1 MRFIAVF
8 SQRHTTYGLGFD
20 TLTDATDFLFWGYED
35 NDLVPYGVYDVLIAR
50 TTLYDHFGKL
60 KDGPDAEAVR
70 QFAVGYLDRISQSV
84 SAYDRL

>member
-35 NDLVPYGVYDVLIAR
+35 NDLIPFGVYDVL
-50 TTLYDHFGKL
+50 TTQTRLYDHFGKL
-60 KDGPDAEAVR
+60 TDGPDPEAIR
-70 QFAVGYLDRISQSV
+70 QFATAYLDRISQSV
-84 SAYDRL
+84 GAYDQ